1 VANDGQ
7 TALSLHDK
15 SVFTLVLVDIR
26 LPDMSGMELIKKLS
40 ELSAGITFII
50 ITGYASVDTA
60 IEAAGQRDI
69 AGYVTKPLAMDNL
82 LYLVRQV
89 VKRKEAEEARQQA
102 YSELEKR
109 VEERTKELAQSNREL
124 TNINQELESFSYAI
138 SHDLRAPL
146 RSIDG
151 FSRIL
156 QEDYSDRLDE
166 KGNDS
171 LQRIRSAAQH
181 VGMLVDGIVGLSH
194 ITRREVKWALVDL
207 SSLVQTIAAEL
218 QVSQPQRQV
227 EFIIAP
233 GVTANGNIHLL
244 RILLQNLLGNAW
256 KFTGKHLKA
265 RIEFGTTQVD
275 GEEAFFIRDNGAGF
289 DMTYA
294 DKLFGIFQHL
304 HAADEFPGI
313 GVGLATVRRVAHHH
327 GGRVWAEGKVEKGAT
342 FYFTL

>member
-1 VANDGQ
+1 MVENKFAILIVDDDDSLTSNLQDILEAEGYSAAVANDGQ

-109 VEERTKELAQSNREL
+109 VEERTKELTQSNRKL

-181 VGMLVDGIVGLSH
+181 VGMLVDGIVGLPH

-233 GVTANGNIHLL
+233 GVTANGNI
-244 RILLQNLLGNAW
+244 
-256 KFTGKHLKA
+256 
-265 RIEFGTTQVD
+265 
-275 GEEAFFIRDNGAGF
+275 
-289 DMTYA
+289 
-294 DKLFGIFQHL
+294 
-304 HAADEFPGI
+304 
-313 GVGLATVRRVAHHH
+313 
-327 GGRVWAEGKVEKGAT
+327 
-342 FYFTL
+342 